1 MRELVNNLHNLINKL
16 YKAYEDGTDIVVSL
30 ENNLL
35 TYNHTIKI
43 SDLSIEEED
52 ITNIYIVDSW
62 LEMNIKITPKVN
74 VEYDGEDTFL
84 ISDDNL
90 KIQIS
95 FL

>member
-35 TYNHTIKI
+35 TYNHTIKLT
-43 SDLSIEEED
+43 DLNIEED
-52 ITNIYIVDSW
+52 GYNIYIVDSW
-62 LEMNIKITPKVN
+62 LEVNIKITQKVN
-74 VEYDGEDTFL
+74 IEYDGEDTFL

-90 KIQIS
+90 KIQIC